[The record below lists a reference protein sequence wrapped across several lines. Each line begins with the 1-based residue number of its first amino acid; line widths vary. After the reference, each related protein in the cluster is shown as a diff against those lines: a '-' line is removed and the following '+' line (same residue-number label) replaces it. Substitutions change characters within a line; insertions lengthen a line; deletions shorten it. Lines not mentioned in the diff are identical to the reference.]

1 VGAGVEEGFR
11 DDNGRSATIRGGAAL
26 EFGEWVVEHG
36 CFEDFVESVDSLE
49 LGIGVLGGV
58 GVVDAGDFGKV
69 IGGCAV
75 PGGLLERV

>member
-1 VGAGVEEGFR
+1 M
-11 DDNGRSATIRGGAAL
+11 
-26 EFGEWVVEHG
+26 EHG